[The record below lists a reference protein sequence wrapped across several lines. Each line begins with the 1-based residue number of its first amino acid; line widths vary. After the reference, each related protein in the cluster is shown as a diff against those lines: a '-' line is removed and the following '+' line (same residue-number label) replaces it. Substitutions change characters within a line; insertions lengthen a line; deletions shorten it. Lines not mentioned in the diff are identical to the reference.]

1 MTTRRSILIG
11 AGAGLLGGPLGVGA
25 PAAAGARAEELARAF
40 RGIEAGLEGRLGVA
54 VIDTA
59 SGERASH
66 RGAERF
72 AMCSTFKMLAA
83 AAVLK
88 RADAGEEDLNRLV
101 RFGPEEIVAHSP
113 ATKDRVRDG
122 MTLAA
127 LCEATMTLSDNT
139 AGNLV
144 LKAIGGPAGF
154 TAFARALG
162 DPVTQL
168 DRWEPGL
175 NEARPGD
182 PRDTT
187 SPDAM
192 AANLQRLALGN
203 ALSPRSRD
211 RFVAWLVANR
221 TGDARLRA
229 GAPKDWRVGDKT
241 GTGHNGTA
249 NDVGVIWPPGR
260 KPLVV
265 SVYMTE
271 TKASPGDRNAAIA
284 EVARA
289 VIRAFAA

>member
-1 MTTRRSILIG
+1 MATRRSILIG
-11 AGAGLLGGPLGVGA
+11 TGAGLVGGALGVG
-25 PAAAGARAEELARAF
+25 PLAASARAEAMTRAV
-40 RGIEAGLEGRLGVA
+40 RAIEAGLKGRLGVA
-54 VIDTA
+54 VLDTQT
-59 SGERASH
+59 GERVRH

-72 AMCSTFKMLAA
+72 AMCSTFKWLAA

-88 RADAGEEDLNRLV
+88 RADAGEESLDRLV

-113 ATKDRVRDG
+113 ATGARVREG

-127 LCEATMTLSDNT
+127 LCEATVTLSDNT
-139 AGNLV
+139 AGNLI

-154 TAFARALG
+154 TAFARSIG
-162 DPVTQL
+162 DPVTRL

-192 AANLQRLALGN
+192 AATLRRLVLDD
-203 ALSPRSRD
+203 ALSPGSRD
-211 RFVAWLVANR
+211 RLAGWLAASK

-229 GAPKDWRVGDKT
+229 GVPKDWRVGDKT

-260 KPLVV
+260 RPLVV
-265 SVYMTE
+265 TVFITQ
-271 TKASPGDRNAAIA
+271 TKAPLAERNAAIA

-289 VIRAFAA
+289 VTRMLPT